1 MAIDHGEHPMPQW
14 KRGDRVNWSREQRGG
29 YGFVTQVAGIVEK
42 ATATRVT
49 IMVALRIDGQWV
61 RVKRSVMPG
70 KLTARV
76 GAVAA
81 LGEQD

>member
-1 MAIDHGEHPMPQW
+1 
-14 KRGDRVNWSREQRGG
+14 
-29 YGFVTQVAGIVEK
+29 
-42 ATATRVT
+42 
-49 IMVALRIDGQWV
+49 MVALRIDGQWV